1 MYFYLDDVQ
10 EKIHLDA
17 KRLLL
22 MKQKGISID
31 ASSERN
37 IKKKWESV
45 TCTLF
50 DFGDKK
56 LQLIS
61 KPQ

>member
-1 MYFYLDDVQ
+1 MKVSGDDVQ
-10 EKIHLDA
+10 EKVHLDA

-31 ASSERN
+31 ANSERN

-50 DFGDKK
+50 DFGEKK
-56 LQLIS
+56 LQLIV

>member
-1 MYFYLDDVQ
+1 MYIDDVQ
-10 EKIHLDA
+10 EKVHLDA

-31 ASSERN
+31 ANSERN

-56 LQLIS
+56 LQLIV

>member
-1 MYFYLDDVQ
+1 MKVSGDDVQ
-10 EKIHLDA
+10 EKVHLDA

-31 ASSERN
+31 ANSERN

-56 LQLIS
+56 LQLIV
-61 KPQ
+61 KLQ

>member
-1 MYFYLDDVQ
+1 
-10 EKIHLDA
+10 
-17 KRLLL
+17 

-31 ASSERN
+31 ANSERN

-56 LQLIS
+56 LQLIV